1 MATSTYNTYL
11 MKKTAGTPDTWGKV
25 LDIKDYPDLGGAPEF
40 LDCTTLS
47 DASRWGVPGLQSND
61 RLVFT
66 ANYDE
71 AVTSNI
77 QTVLDGLK
85 GKKETYAIWFGAATP
100 GTPDGLQGKIEFS
113 GYLDWHIVGKG
124 VNEVREIEVGIT
136 PASTFTYTAPAAS

>member
-11 MKKTAGTPDTWGKV
+11 MKMTAGTPDTWAKV

-47 DASRWGVPGLQSND
+47 DKMRWGVPGLQSND

-71 AVTSNI
+71 AVSSNI
-77 QTVLDGLK
+77 QTTLDGLK
-85 GKKETYAIWFGAATP
+85 GVEHTYAVWFGAAVP
-100 GTPDGLQGKIEFS
+100 GTPDGLQGKFS
-113 GYLDWHIVGKG
+113 FKGYLDWHIIGKG

-136 PASTFTYTAPAAS
+136 PSSAITYTAPAAS